1 MRKTSFKLLSAS
13 LAVAMTMSSMP
24 YNVLVASPEQTFA
37 QAVQQA
43 QTTEADGFETAAPA
57 EENLVTADAESTEKV
72 TYTVTPGVSYGKG
85 SIKLISGV
93 TESTGD
99 DGEKVYGPR
108 PLMMFTRVMVNG
120 TPPSV
125 RKREEKP
132 PPRKYSWIAGHHSVA
147 ARQASASF
155 CSISQ

>member
-24 YNVLVASPEQTFA
+24 YNVLAASPEQTFA

-72 TYTVTPGVSYGKG
+72 TYRAVLNLSF
-85 SIKLISGV
+85 SGIC
-93 TESTGD
+93 
-99 DGEKVYGPR
+99 K
-108 PLMMFTRVMVNG
+108 
-120 TPPSV
+120 
-125 RKREEKP
+125 
-132 PPRKYSWIAGHHSVA
+132 WIFG
-147 ARQASASF
+147 
-155 CSISQ
+155 